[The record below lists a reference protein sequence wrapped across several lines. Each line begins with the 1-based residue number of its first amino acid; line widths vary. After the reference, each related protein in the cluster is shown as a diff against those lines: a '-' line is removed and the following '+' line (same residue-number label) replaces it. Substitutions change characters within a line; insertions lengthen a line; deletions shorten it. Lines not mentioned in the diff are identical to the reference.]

1 MNYGMQVLK
10 TGAACVTR
18 SHHRVSVAVIILLIF
33 SSARGQILLGG
44 RDQASVWGEQEGA
57 ARTVPVERMGL
68 GLGRPALAAAGT
80 QLTLELLLL
89 HV

>member
-1 MNYGMQVLK
+1 MNYGMQMLK
-10 TGAACVTR
+10 MGAACVTR
-18 SHHRVSVAVIILLIF
+18 SHHRVSVAVIILLTF

-44 RDQASVWGEQEGA
+44 GDRAGVWGGQEA
-57 ARTVPVERMGL
+57 AACAVPVERMGL
-68 GLGRPALAAAGT
+68 GWGRPALAAAGT